1 MDKASKILFRMLI
14 GAKSNIY
21 VGEIVKKYEK
31 RSNMSISSLKFVKKT
46 DKILN
51 NKEEIEFDVEIL

>member
-1 MDKASKILFRMLI
+1 MLI